1 MNILLAEDQAILRS
15 TLATLLRMLGQHQ
28 VTEAEDGQ
36 QARQLLRQQPFDLLL
51 TDIEMPGFSG
61 LELVE
66 FLQQE
71 QQQAPDRSR
80 CKLIILTTFS
90 RSGYV
95 RRALQAGVDGFLLK
109 DCPATE
115 LLAAI
120 EKVMAGGKVIAPE
133 LAMLAL
139 GQDNPLHDKERRA
152 LRLSSEGKS
161 TSDIAALLFLAE
173 GTVRNY
179 LSDAINKLE
188 ATNRVDAARIAR
200 QRGWL

>member
-1 MNILLAEDQAILRS
+1 MNILFAEDQAILRS

-36 QARQLLRQQPFDLLL
+36 QARQLLRQQTFDLLL

-61 LELVE
+61 LELAE
-66 FLQQE
+66 MLQQE
-71 QQQAPDRSR
+71 QHKPERQR
-80 CKLIILTTFS
+80 CKLMILTTFS
-90 RSGYV
+90 RAGYV

-109 DCPATE
+109 DSPATE

-120 EKVMAGGKVIAPE
+120 DKVMAGGKVIAPE

-152 LRLSSEGKS
+152 LRLCSEGKS

-179 LSDAINKLE
+179 LSDAINKLD
-188 ATNRVDAARIAR
+188 AANRVDAARIAR

>member
-1 MNILLAEDQAILRS
+1 MNILFAEDQAILRS

-28 VTEAEDGQ
+28 VTEAQDGQ
-36 QARQLLRQQPFDLLL
+36 QARQLLRQQRFDLLL
-51 TDIEMPGFSG
+51 TDIEMPSFSG

-66 FLQQE
+66 MLQQE
-71 QQQAPDRSR
+71 QQHKPERQR
-80 CKLIILTTFS
+80 CKLMILTTFS
-90 RSGYV
+90 RAGYV
-95 RRALQAGVDGFLLK
+95 RRALQAGVDGFVLK
-109 DCPATE
+109 DSPATE

-120 EKVMAGGKVIAPE
+120 DKVMAGGKVIAPE

-152 LRLSSEGKS
+152 LRLCSEGKS

-179 LSDAINKLE
+179 LSDAINKLN
-188 ATNRVDAARIAR
+188 AANRVDAARIAR

>member
-1 MNILLAEDQAILRS
+1 MRILFAEDQAILRS
-15 TLATLLRMLGQHQ
+15 TLASLLRLLGQHE

-36 QARQLLRQQPFDLLL
+36 QARQLLRQHAFDLIL
-51 TDIEMPGFSG
+51 TDIEMPGCSG
-61 LELVE
+61 LELIE
-66 FLQQE
+66 WLKQDPLW
-71 QQQAPDRSR
+71 QQQP
-80 CKLIILTTFS
+80 CKLMILTTFS
-90 RSGYV
+90 RAGYIK
-95 RRALQAGVDGFLLK
+95 RALQAGVDGFVLK
-109 DCPATE
+109 DTPATE

-152 LRLSSEGKS
+152 LSLTAEGKS
-161 TSDIAALLFLAE
+161 TAEIASMLYLAE

-179 LSDAINKLE
+179 LSDAMSKLH
-188 ATNRVDAARIAR
+188 AVNRVDAARIAR

>member
-1 MNILLAEDQAILRS
+1 MKILFAEDQAILRS
-15 TLATLLRMLGQHQ
+15 TLASLLRLMGQHE
-28 VTEAEDGQ
+28 VVEAADGQ
-36 QARQLLRQQPFDLLL
+36 QARQLLRQQSFDLFL

-61 LELVE
+61 LELIE
-66 FLQQE
+66 QLH
-71 QQQAPDRSR
+71 QQQAGLKS

-109 DCPATE
+109 DTPATE

-120 EKVMAGGKVIAPE
+120 EKVMKGGKVIAPE
-133 LAMLAL
+133 LAMQAL
-139 GQDNPLHDKERRA
+139 GQDNPLQEKEQRA
-152 LRLSSEGKS
+152 LRLTAEGKS
-161 TSDIAALLFLAE
+161 TAEIAVALCLSE

-179 LSDAINKLE
+179 LSYAISKLE
-188 ATNRVDAARIAR
+188 AANRVDAARIAR

>member
-1 MNILLAEDQAILRS
+1 MNILFAEDQAILRS

-36 QARQLLRQQPFDLLL
+36 QARQLLRQQHFDLLL

-61 LELVE
+61 LDLVE
-66 FLQQE
+66 MLQHE
-71 QQQAPDRSR
+71 QHMPKHLQT
-80 CKLIILTTFS
+80 KLVILTTFS
-90 RSGYV
+90 RAGYV
-95 RRALQAGVDGFLLK
+95 RRALQAGVDGFVLK
-109 DCPATE
+109 DSPATE
-115 LLAAI
+115 LLTAI
-120 EKVMAGGKVIAPE
+120 DKVMAGGKVIAPE

-152 LRLSSEGKS
+152 LRLCSEGKS
-161 TSDIAALLFLAE
+161 TSDIAAMLFLAE

-179 LSDAINKLE
+179 LSDAINKLD
-188 ATNRVDAARIAR
+188 AANRVDAARIAR

>member
-1 MNILLAEDQAILRS
+1 MNILFAEDQAILRS

-36 QARQLLRQQPFDLLL
+36 QARQLLRQQTFDLLI

-66 FLQQE
+66 MLQQD
-71 QQQAPDRSR
+71 QQHKPERQR
-80 CKLIILTTFS
+80 CKLMILTTFS
-90 RSGYV
+90 RAGYV

-109 DCPATE
+109 DSPATA

-120 EKVMAGGKVIAPE
+120 DKVMAGGKVIAPE
-133 LAMLAL
+133 LAMLGL

-179 LSDAINKLE
+179 LSDAINKLD
-188 ATNRVDAARIAR
+188 AANRVDAARIAR

>member
-36 QARQLLRQQPFDLLL
+36 QARLLLRQQSFDLLL

>member
-15 TLATLLRMLGQHQ
+15 TLATLLSLLGQHQ
-28 VTEAEDGQ
+28 VVEAENGQ
-36 QARQLLRQQPFDLLL
+36 QAKQLLRQQKFDLLL
-51 TDIEMPGFSG
+51 TDIEMPGLTG

-71 QQQAPDRSR
+71 QAGQKQR
-80 CKLIILTTFS
+80 CKLLILTTFS
-90 RSGYV
+90 RAGYV
-95 RRALQAGVDGFLLK
+95 KRAMQAGVDGFLLK
-109 DCPATE
+109 DTPATE

-120 EKVMAGGKVIAPE
+120 NKIMAGGKVIAPE

-152 LRLSSEGKS
+152 LRLSAEGK
-161 TSDIAALLFLAE
+161 TTAEIAQLLFLAE

-179 LSDAINKLE
+179 LSDAINKLN
-188 ATNRVDAARIAR
+188 AANRVDAARIAQ

>member
-1 MNILLAEDQAILRS
+1 MNILFAEDQAILRS
-15 TLATLLRMLGQHQ
+15 TLATLLSLLGSHQ
-28 VTEAEDGQ
+28 VVEAADGQ
-36 QARQLLRQQPFDLLL
+36 QAKQLLRQQKFDLLL
-51 TDIEMPGFSG
+51 TDIEMPGLTG

-71 QQQAPDRSR
+71 QAVQKQR
-80 CKLIILTTFS
+80 CKLLILTTFS
-90 RSGYV
+90 RAGYV
-95 RRALQAGVDGFLLK
+95 KRAMQAGVDGFLLK
-109 DCPATE
+109 DTPATE

-120 EKVMAGGKVIAPE
+120 EKIMAGGKVIAPE

-152 LRLSSEGKS
+152 LRLSAEGKS
-161 TSDIAALLFLAE
+161 TAEIAQLLFLAE

-179 LSDAINKLE
+179 LSDAINKLN
-188 ATNRVDAARIAR
+188 AANRVDAARIAQ

>member
-179 LSDAINKLE
+179 LSDAINKLD

>member
-36 QARQLLRQQPFDLLL
+36 QARQLLRQHRFDLLL

-61 LELVE
+61 LELAE
-66 FLQQE
+66 MLQQE
-71 QQQAPDRSR
+71 QHQKPERQR
-80 CKLIILTTFS
+80 CKLMILTTFS
-90 RSGYV
+90 RVGSV

-109 DCPATE
+109 DSPATE

-120 EKVMAGGKVIAPE
+120 DKVMAGGKVIAPE

-179 LSDAINKLE
+179 LSDAINKLN
-188 ATNRVDAARIAR
+188 AANRVDAARIAQ

>member
-1 MNILLAEDQAILRS
+1 MKILFAEDQAILRS
-15 TLATLLRMLGQHQ
+15 TLASLLRLMGQHE
-28 VTEAEDGQ
+28 VVEAADGQ
-36 QARQLLRQQPFDLLL
+36 QARQLLRQQSFDLLL

-61 LELVE
+61 LELI
-66 FLQQE
+66 E
-71 QQQAPDRSR
+71 QLHHQAGAKS

-109 DCPATE
+109 DTPATE

-120 EKVMAGGKVIAPE
+120 EKVMKGGKVIAPE
-133 LAMLAL
+133 LAMQAL
-139 GQDNPLHDKERRA
+139 GQDNPLQEKEQRA
-152 LRLSSEGKS
+152 LRLTAEGKS
-161 TSDIAALLFLAE
+161 TADIAVALCLSE

-179 LSDAINKLE
+179 LSNAISKLDA
-188 ATNRVDAARIAR
+188 ANRVDAARIAR

>member
-1 MNILLAEDQAILRS
+1 MSEEALHGPTALVCDLLEALLAHGGWIRTGD
-15 TLATLLRMLGQHQ
+15 LAERVGAQR
-28 VTEAEDGQ
+28 DN
-36 QARQLLRQQPFDLLL
+36 
-51 TDIEMPGFSG
+51 
-61 LELVE
+61 
-66 FLQQE
+66 
-71 QQQAPDRSR
+71 
-80 CKLIILTTFS
+80 
-90 RSGYV
+90 V

-109 DCPATE
+109 DSPATE

-120 EKVMAGGKVIAPE
+120 DKVMAGGKVIAPE

-179 LSDAINKLE
+179 LSDAINKLN
-188 ATNRVDAARIAR
+188 AANRFDAARIAR

>member
-1 MNILLAEDQAILRS
+1 MNILFAEDQAILRS

-36 QARQLLRQQPFDLLL
+36 QARQLLRQQSFDLLL

-66 FLQQE
+66 FVRQE
-71 QQQAPDRSR
+71 QGHKPERQR
-80 CKLIILTTFS
+80 CKLMILTTFS
-90 RSGYV
+90 RAGYV

-109 DCPATE
+109 DSPATE

-120 EKVMAGGKVIAPE
+120 DKVMAGGKVIAPE

-152 LRLSSEGKS
+152 LRLTSEGKS
-161 TSDIAALLFLAE
+161 TSEIAAALFLAE

-179 LSDAINKLE
+179 LSDAINKLN
-188 ATNRVDAARIAR
+188 AGNRVDAARIAR

>member
-36 QARQLLRQQPFDLLL
+36 QARQLLRQHRFDLLL

-61 LELVE
+61 LELAE
-66 FLQQE
+66 MLQQE
-71 QQQAPDRSR
+71 QHQKPERQR
-80 CKLIILTTFS
+80 CKLMILTTFS
-90 RSGYV
+90 RAGYV

-109 DCPATE
+109 DSPATE

-179 LSDAINKLE
+179 LSDAINKLN
-188 ATNRVDAARIAR
+188 AANRVDAARIAR